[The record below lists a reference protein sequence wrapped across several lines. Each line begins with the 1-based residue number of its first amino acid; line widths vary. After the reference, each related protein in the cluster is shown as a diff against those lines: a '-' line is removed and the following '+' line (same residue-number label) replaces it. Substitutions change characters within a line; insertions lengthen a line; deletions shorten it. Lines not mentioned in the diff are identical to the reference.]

1 MEVCGHPREGEP
13 VLRTVTGRR
22 WTDMPDVSAVE
33 AALLGGMS
41 RQQIDG
47 WVDRAVRELVGTP
60 VASVRFRAGRID
72 AVYGVDG
79 ADGRSLLVKVH
90 RPPVDVPGRRLAVR
104 AQEILA
110 DAGFPCARPLAGPAR
125 VGDAMVSVEKLL
137 PDGERGD
144 AHDPRLRAS
153 VAEGLARQVA
163 LLEPYRDLVDGVGHP
178 PAWCHYRGGAWSSS
192 HDPFFDFTTTPP
204 EYAWLRRYAQDAAD
218 AVVAADDAGPRV
230 AAHADWYSGNL
241 RFDGTRITAAFDW
254 DLVADGEAVVA
265 GITAGMF
272 SAGTSGDAGP
282 PTPEDAAGFLA
293 DYEAARGIRFT
304 AAQRRVAGAAVRW
317 SIAYTARCDVTLRD
331 GAPPAPGS
339 ALDLL
344 ATRREDYDELG
355 R

>member
-1 MEVCGHPREGEP
+1 M
-13 VLRTVTGRR
+13 T
-22 WTDMPDVSAVE
+22 DVSAVE
-33 AALLGGMS
+33 AALLGPMT
-41 RQQIDG
+41 RRQIDG

-60 VASVRFRAGRID
+60 VASVRFRSGRID
-72 AVYGVDG
+72 AVYGVDA
-79 ADGRSLLVKVH
+79 ADGRAMLVKVH
-90 RPPVDVPGRRLAVR
+90 RPPVDVAGRQFAVR

-110 DAGFPCARPLAGPAR
+110 GAGFPCARPLAGPTA
-125 VGDAMVSVEKLL
+125 VGGAMVSVETLL

-144 AHDPRLRAS
+144 ARNPRLRAS
-153 VAEGLARQVA
+153 VAEGLARQVT
-163 LLEPYRDLVDGVGHP
+163 LLESHRDLVDGVGDP

-192 HDPFFDFTTTPP
+192 HDPFFDFSTTPR

-218 AVVAADDAGPRV
+218 AVIAAADTGPRV
-230 AAHADWYSGNL
+230 VAHADWYSGNL
-241 RFDGTRITAAFDW
+241 RFDGSRITAAFDW

-304 AAQRRVAGAAVRW
+304 VAQRRAAGAAVRW
-317 SIAYTARCDVTLRD
+317 SIAYTARCDVTLAG
-331 GAPPAPGS
+331 GAPPTPGS

-344 ATRREDYDELG
+344 ATRREDYVELG
-355 R
+355 W